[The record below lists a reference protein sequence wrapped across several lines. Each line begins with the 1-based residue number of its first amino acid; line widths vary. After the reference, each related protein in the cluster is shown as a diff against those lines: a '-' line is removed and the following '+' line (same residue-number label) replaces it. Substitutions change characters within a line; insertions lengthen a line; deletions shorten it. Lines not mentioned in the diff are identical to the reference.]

1 MKKKWLAVLLS
12 FLLPGLG
19 QIYLRKYIFGIILL
33 VLVIGTFIIYNN
45 GYTAMSILNVLIWI
59 FAMIH
64 AAIITN
70 RYNEKSKNKS

>member
-19 QIYLRKYIFGIILL
+19 QIYLKKYTFGIILL

-45 GYTAMSILNVLIWI
+45 GYTAMSVLNVLIWI

-64 AAIITN
+64 AAIIAD
-70 RYNEKSKNKS
+70 RFNEKNKNKS